1 MSKER
6 REKVN
11 SGLSTVLCHR
21 RDNDIIIEKGQK
33 QKLVDIEE
41 GSASDIVAATP
52 WENTTHVNREQWQ

>member
-11 SGLSTVLCHR
+11 CGLSAGLCHR
-21 RDNDIIIEKGQK
+21 SDNDIIIENGQK

-41 GSASDIVAATP
+41 GSASDIVAVTP
-52 WENTTHVNREQWQ
+52 WENATHVNRE